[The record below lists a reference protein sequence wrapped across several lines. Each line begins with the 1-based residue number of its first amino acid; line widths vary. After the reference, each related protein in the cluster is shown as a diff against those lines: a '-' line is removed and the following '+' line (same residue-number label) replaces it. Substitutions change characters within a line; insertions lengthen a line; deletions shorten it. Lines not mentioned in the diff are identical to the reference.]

1 VEVLKSHQEAMR
13 LNVLDKLGV
22 PYDPKRVAL
31 LISGLK
37 RRPSFHKEL
46 EAYKHQKGGAD
57 EDISK
62 MSLSDIPIPKRKL
75 PGDFLGQEA
84 RWFVDVL
91 GSPYAQVFVRI
102 LFTFLFFLS
111 YVESIPMIGAVISGA
126 LDIMLAGGRILIKTV
141 QKLMPL
147 SFGLAPLPYA
157 SMIGVVAAAAFG
169 MIVWPLLAIVSF
181 SRQDF
186 TSAIESFV
194 RAIPPPLGDSLA
206 DAFLDAN
213 RTVYK
218 LNERRKEVV
227 QQILDGLKSI
237 QDLGGQLG
245 TQIQEGTKALTDQLQ
260 KAKDMIPKPAL
271 PTLPTS
277 VVSQSPIQA
286 PSPPTPTASTTPTPT
301 PPPPL
306 KPVTSTTPVTLGG
319 RHRLSRKKRSQTK
332 WKTSRQRIRSAKRS
346 GSGFR

>member
-1 VEVLKSHQEAMR
+1 M
-13 LNVLDKLGV
+13 LDKLGV

-46 EAYKHQKGGAD
+46 EAYKRQKGGAD

-111 YVESIPMIGAVISGA
+111 YVESIPMIGAVISAA

-157 SMIGVVAAAAFG
+157 SMLGAVAAAVFG

-237 QDLGGQLG
+237 QDLGDQLG

-260 KAKDMIPKPAL
+260 TMKDTVSPA
-271 PTLPTS
+271 
-277 VVSQSPIQA
+277 
-286 PSPPTPTASTTPTPT
+286 PTPTASTPPMASKSPAPTPT
-301 PPPPL
+301 PPPTPTPL
-306 KPVTSTTPVTLGG
+306 KPVTSTTPVAVGG
-319 RHRLSRKKRSQTK
+319 RQQFSRKKHKKSK
-332 WKTSRQRIRSAKRS
+332 WKTTRRTKSATRS
-346 GSGFR
+346 GSGLR